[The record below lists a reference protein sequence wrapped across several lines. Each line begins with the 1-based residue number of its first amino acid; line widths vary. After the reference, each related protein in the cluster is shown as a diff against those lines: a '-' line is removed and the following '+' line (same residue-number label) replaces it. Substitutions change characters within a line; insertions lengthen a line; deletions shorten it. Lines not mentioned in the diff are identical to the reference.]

1 VASVLNRTTREYRRS
16 VNTPEYPVQDWI
28 IDPDLSAVTG
38 VPSRYWVITGD
49 VVTEMDQ
56 AAKDAVDAQE
66 LADLYD
72 KLADTLEQSDSY
84 DRAIAL
90 TLLDGVNNLS
100 GKITGILNAIDNAT
114 NLASLKS
121 AIAAITDAPQR
132 TPAELKAALRAR
144 LET

>member
-1 VASVLNRTTREYRRS
+1 MASVLNRTTREYRRS

>member
-1 VASVLNRTTREYRRS
+1 MASVLNRTTREYRRS
-16 VNTPEYPVQDWI
+16 VNTPDYPIQDWI
-28 IDPDLSAVTG
+28 IDPDLSAVQG
-38 VPSRYWVITGD
+38 VQSIYWVITGD
-49 VVTEMDQ
+49 EVMEMSQ
-56 AAKDAVDAQE
+56 AEKDAVDAQE